1 MGLPPGPSTV
11 LRLCAYYESQRP
23 GRSTMRPR
31 ILWLA
36 AAIFALWVRAG
47 AAMAGDF
54 TNRHAS
60 GRRTGTV
67 EQINGDH

>member
-1 MGLPPGPSTV
+1 
-11 LRLCAYYESQRP
+11 
-23 GRSTMRPR
+23 
-31 ILWLA
+31 
-36 AAIFALWVRAG
+36 
-47 AAMAGDF
+47 MAGDF